1 MSSQTLLRTVLAPWL
16 SQCNVGASLADQPL
30 PRFAAARMTLVS
42 LLLLAPL
49 AFGAVEP
56 WAQAALLVL
65 SVVVLVCWAVDC
77 FRDRQI
83 VVAWTPLYIPALLLL
98 FLAACQLIAKSSL
111 DGIATRDSIVSGCG
125 YLILFATAA
134 TVFTA
139 ATPAQ
144 WTHCAKVVTIYTLLL
159 SLFAIVQSLSD
170 PGKIYWAVTPRWGG
184 YVFGPYV
191 NHNHYAG
198 LMEMLTAFTAAFWVS
213 RQWHDVG
220 SWLAGGATATG
231 VTSVVL
237 SGSRAGVACVLL
249 EMVLLLAVAVIAQR
263 RQYRPKAAVIGFWVA
278 LLSALLLA
286 AWITPPETITR
297 LASAV
302 HSQNASFAD
311 RMVMARD
318 ALRIFHA
325 YPLTGVGLGS
335 FETAY
340 PAFQTLATDFW
351 IDHAHNDY
359 AELLAETGIGGGILM
374 AVAVAMFLDVC
385 EKRFREPLALTSNA
399 VVWLRLGA
407 TIGCLGLMV
416 HSIFDFNLHIPAN
429 AAWFVF
435 LTALACAAPEFPEG
449 AEMIGSHPSSAEVN

>member
-1 MSSQTLLRTVLAPWL
+1 MMSTQTLLRIALGPFL
-16 SQCNVGASLADQPL
+16 SQCDSLADQPW
-30 PRFAAARMTLVS
+30 PQFAATRMTLVS

-56 WAQAALLVL
+56 WARAALLVF
-65 SVVVLVCWAVDC
+65 SVVVLVCWAVAC
-77 FRDRQI
+77 VRDGQI
-83 VVAWTPLYIPALLLL
+83 VVAWTPLYIPGLLLL
-98 FLAACQLIAKSSL
+98 FLAACQLIGKTSL
-111 DGIATRDSIVSGCG
+111 DGIATRDSIVTGGG

-144 WTHCAKVVTIYTLLL
+144 WTRCAKVVTIYTLLL
-159 SLFAIVQSLSD
+159 SLFAIVQSLSE
-170 PGKIYWAVTPRWGG
+170 PGKIYWTVTPRWGG

-198 LMEMLTAFTAAFWVS
+198 LMEMLTALTAAFWVS

-220 SWLAGGATATG
+220 SWFAGGATAMG

-237 SGSRAGVACVLL
+237 SGSRAGVACILL
-249 EMVLLLAVAVIAQR
+249 EMVLLLAIVLIAQR
-263 RQYRPKAAVIGFWVA
+263 RQYRPKAAVIGFGFA
-278 LLSALLLA
+278 LLAALLLA
-286 AWITPPETITR
+286 AWITPPETVTR

-302 HSQNASFAD
+302 HTQNASFAD

-318 ALRIFHA
+318 SLRIFRA
-325 YPLTGVGLGS
+325 YPLMGVGLGS

-340 PAFQTLATDFW
+340 PAFQTLVTDFW

-359 AELLAETGIGGGILM
+359 AELLAETGIIGGILM
-374 AVAVAMFLDVC
+374 VVAMGIFLDLC
-385 EKRFREPLALTSNA
+385 EKRFQEPLTLAGNT

-416 HSIFDFNLHIPAN
+416 HSVFDFNLHIPAN
-429 AAWFVF
+429 TAWFVF
-435 LTALACAAPEFPEG
+435 LAALACAAPEFPERS
-449 AEMIGSHPSSAEVN
+449 EMIGFRPSSVEVL